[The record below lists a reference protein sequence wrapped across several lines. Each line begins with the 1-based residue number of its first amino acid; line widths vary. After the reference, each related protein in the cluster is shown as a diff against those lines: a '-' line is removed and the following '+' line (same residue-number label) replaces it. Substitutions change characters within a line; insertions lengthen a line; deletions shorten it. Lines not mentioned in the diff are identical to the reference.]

1 MVDHDDGKRYAVGDL
16 TARRVGK
23 DGNRPGL
30 GGLLDKFGAVIMIV
44 AALGVGIYVL
54 FYFIGKRWASWEA

>member
-1 MVDHDDGKRYAVGDL
+1 VAASEKG
-16 TARRVGK
+16 
-23 DGNRPGL
+23 GL
-30 GGLLDKFGAVIMIV
+30 GQRLVFFSSLIQMDKFGAVIMIV

>member
-1 MVDHDDGKRYAVGDL
+1 MDE
-16 TARRVGK
+16 
-23 DGNRPGL
+23 
-30 GGLLDKFGAVIMIV
+30 FGAVIAII